1 MVSMVTPTFKYFNNP
16 VRPQTTAK
24 QTDQDINSLIFNFFS
39 LLEESFAWGRPE
51 LNRMGDLSTSFL

>member
-1 MVSMVTPTFKYFNNP
+1 MVTPTFKYFNNP

-24 QTDQDINSLIFNFFS
+24 QTDQDTNSLIFNLFS
-39 LLEESFAWGRPE
+39 LFDKLVVWEIPE